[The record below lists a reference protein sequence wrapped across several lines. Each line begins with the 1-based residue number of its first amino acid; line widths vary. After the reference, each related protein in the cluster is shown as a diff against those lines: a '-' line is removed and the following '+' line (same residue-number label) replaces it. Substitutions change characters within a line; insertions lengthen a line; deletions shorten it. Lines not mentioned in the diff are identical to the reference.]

1 MSDVDQSQEG
11 ADQQATASEDGGS
24 EWYAEMP
31 KELHVEAARFK
42 SPETLL
48 KAAIER

>member
-24 EWYAEMP
+24 QWYADMP
-31 KELHVEAARFK
+31 
-42 SPETLL
+42 
-48 KAAIER
+48 